1 MRDLPALRRRP
12 ASADRSLTHQSTSA
26 LGLAARLLHGLA
38 IACTIGAG
46 LALSAQ
52 FILSAVGA
60 VGLAWPIT
68 HPEGAT
74 IAAILRV
81 RDGQPLYQ
89 YFHEFPHLITP
100 YPPVQPVL
108 VGVASRVLGLSIL
121 ETIGL
126 ARSLTLASTLATTVL
141 IWLVARRLGA
151 GSLAALAGASLFL
164 PLPFLD
170 EWGFAARPDV
180 PAVALSLFALL
191 LLILRPRQVWLA
203 AIVAVLALFTKQTA
217 VALPVAA
224 TLWLLFTRQWL
235 AAATF
240 AVTWIVLTGS
250 MVALLDAV
258 TGGNYVLN
266 TVQAHLNT
274 PKNGFDLALREF
286 LPFFKDDWLPIGLA
300 AAAVL
305 LPGVR
310 GRAALPLLYLS
321 ASLGLALYSLRN
333 TGGDVNYLIEPAAA
347 ACIPAALAIDWLWR
361 AARRT
366 PCADASG
373 VGSGGHQTPAE
384 ATFPLSLARGRGL
397 GGGGPAL
404 ALSGSILLAAAAVI
418 WASGLWDF
426 WRLDGG
432 VDPTSRLPLAEI
444 AAADTVLSEEP
455 LAVILAGKELVVSDT
470 FHLSM
475 LTTSEFFDPLELERR
490 IKRNEFDLIVTRSDV
505 RAARWWKRQLLLPE
519 TVRLAIKDTYVPAGR
534 VGMFWLY
541 KPEERRT
548 GR

>member
-1 MRDLPALRRRP
+1 MRAPPAVLRWLPSP
-12 ASADRSLTHQSTSA
+12 ISRSGEQQATATP
-26 LGLAARLLHGLA
+26 GRGARLLHGLA
-38 IACTIGAG
+38 VACTIVAG
-46 LALSAQ
+46 LVLSAQ
-52 FILSAVGA
+52 FVVSAVGS

-81 RDGQPLYQ
+81 REGQPLYQ
-89 YFHEFPHLITP
+89 DFHQYPHLITP
-100 YPPVQPVL
+100 YPPVQPVG
-108 VGVASRVLGLSIL
+108 VGLASRLLSLSIL

-126 ARSLTLASTLATTVL
+126 ARGLTLAAALATTVL
-141 IWLVARRLGA
+141 IWLISRRLGA
-151 GSLAALAGASLFL
+151 GGLAALAGAAFFL

-180 PAVALSLFALL
+180 PAVALSMLAMF
-191 LLILRPRQVWLA
+191 LLIVRPQQVWVA

-217 VALPVAA
+217 VALPIAA
-224 TLWLLFTRQWL
+224 TLWLLLSKRWQ
-235 AAATF
+235 AAAIF
-240 AVTWIVLTGS
+240 GGTWIVLTAGI
-250 MVALLDAV
+250 VVLLNAV
-258 TGGNYVLN
+258 TGGTYVLN
-266 TVQAHLNT
+266 TVLAHLNT
-274 PKNGFDLALREF
+274 PKNGFDLALRDF
-286 LPFFKDDWLPIGLA
+286 LPFLYDDWLPIGLTVA
-300 AAAVL
+300 AAL
-305 LPGVR
+305 LPAVR
-310 GRAALPLLYLS
+310 GRAMLPVLYVG
-321 ASLGLALYSLRN
+321 ASSGLALYSLRN

-361 AARRT
+361 HLV
-366 PCADASG
+366 SG
-373 VGSGGHQTPAE
+373 PSSRPHWAG
-384 ATFPLSLARGRGL
+384 LAG
-397 GGGGPAL
+397 
-404 ALSGSILLAAAAVI
+404 AAVLAVAAVV
-418 WASGLWDF
+418 WAAGLWDF

-444 AAADTVLSEEP
+444 AAAETVLSEEP
-455 LAVILAGKELVVSDT
+455 LAVLLAGRPLVVSDT

-490 IKRNEFDLIVTRSDV
+490 IKRNEFDLIVMRSDV

-541 KPEERRT
+541 KPEERRS